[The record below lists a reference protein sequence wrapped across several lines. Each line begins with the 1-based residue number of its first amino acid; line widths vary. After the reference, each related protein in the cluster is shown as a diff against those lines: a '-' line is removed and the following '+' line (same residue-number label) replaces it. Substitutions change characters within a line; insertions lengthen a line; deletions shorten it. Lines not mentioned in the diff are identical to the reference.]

1 MLEKEWGQEG
11 TNDSKKVTS
20 EIEFKAREA
29 VCQSLNGRTDEK
41 IFQPEK
47 KKRCTKAQ
55 DFLFVFSFQM
65 FLLWRFQKKDRI
77 VC

>member
-1 MLEKEWGQEG
+1 MKTAEEQSLLMLEKEWGQEG

-41 IFQPEK
+41 IF
-47 KKRCTKAQ
+47 
-55 DFLFVFSFQM
+55 
-65 FLLWRFQKKDRI
+65 
-77 VC
+77 